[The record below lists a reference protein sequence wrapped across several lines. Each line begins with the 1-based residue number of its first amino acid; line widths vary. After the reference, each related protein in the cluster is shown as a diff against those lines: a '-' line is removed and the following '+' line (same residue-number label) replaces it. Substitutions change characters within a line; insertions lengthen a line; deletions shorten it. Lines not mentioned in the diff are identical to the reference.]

1 MRLSG
6 SAQDLIRSVEAPQL
20 EGRLPRFGP
29 GDTVRVTLRI
39 PEGDK
44 ERLQL
49 FEGIVIAR
57 RGGGTREMVTIRKIS
72 FGIGVERQIP
82 LHSPFVAKFEMVS
95 RGKARR
101 AKLYYLRDRMGKTGK
116 LKKQYGAEGQMDAS
130 SAVETPEMIAAA
142 EAEVAKTA
150 AEAKVAAETK
160 AADKAAAKVKA
171 KEDKDKAKAEAKA
184 KAKAAK
190 EPAAPAAAT

>member
-6 SAQDLIRSVEAPQL
+6 SAQDLIHAVEAPQL
-20 EGRLPRFGP
+20 KARLPRFGP

-49 FEGIVIAR
+49 FEGVVIAR
-57 RGGGTREMVTIRKIS
+57 RGGGTREMVTVRKIS

-82 LHSPFVAKFEMVS
+82 LHSPFVAKFELVT
-95 RGKARR
+95 RGRARR
-101 AKLYYLRDRMGKTGK
+101 AKLYFLRDRTGK
-116 LKKQYGAEGQMDAS
+116 SARLKKQYGELAVGVDSAS
-130 SAVETPEMIAAA
+130 AKETPEMVAAA
-142 EAEVAKTA
+142 EAEAAKA
-150 AEAKVAAETK
+150 VEAEKAKAEAKAAE
-160 AADKAAAKVKA
+160 KAAAKAKA
-171 KEDKDKAKAEAKA
+171 KDDKEKAKAEAKA

-190 EPAAPAAAT
+190 EPAAAA